1 MWTVAA
7 GRSRTYDEGKGPTK
21 DVDGRCGRRFHWQ
34 GVEVRFYEDAAFL
47 VRVGLLTLVRKA
59 PVFKLQVLERGL
71 DLGVRPGGK
80 MLEVQRGMQMLGYW
94 GPLYTQ
100 LYKSFRVISA
110 SHARSFRS
118 RSRHGKT

>member
-47 VRVGLLTLVRKA
+47 VRVGSVDSSQKSSSVQA
-59 PVFKLQVLERGL
+59 SSVGKGVGL
-71 DLGVRPGGK
+71 GC
-80 MLEVQRGMQMLGYW
+80 
-94 GPLYTQ
+94 
-100 LYKSFRVISA
+100 
-110 SHARSFRS
+110 
-118 RSRHGKT
+118 

>member
-7 GRSRTYDEGKGPTK
+7 GRSRTRDEGKGPTK

-59 PVFKLQVLERGL
+59 PVFKCWKGCWTWVLDQVE
-71 DLGVRPGGK
+71 K

-94 GPLYTQ
+94 GPL
-100 LYKSFRVISA
+100 
-110 SHARSFRS
+110 
-118 RSRHGKT
+118 